1 MKKRYVKPQIVF
13 ESFELSS
20 SIAAG
25 CSLLSSPSA
34 AYICPVTDPEL
45 GFTIFASED
54 ICDFAPPGDHDQI
67 CYDVPL
73 AGTNVFES

>member
-1 MKKRYVKPQIVF
+1 MKKNYVKPQIIF

-25 CSLLSSPSA
+25 CALLSTPQA
-34 AYICPVTDPEL
+34 EYVCPVTDPEF
-45 GFTIFASED
+45 GYTIFSSGG
-54 ICDFAPPGDHDQI
+54 ICDYSAPGDNDQI

>member
-1 MKKRYVKPQIVF
+1 MKKRYIKPQIVF

-20 SIAAG
+20 NIAAG

-34 AYICPVTDPEL
+34 AYVCPVTDPEL
-45 GFTIFASED
+45 GFTIFASNSV
-54 ICDFAPPGDHDQI
+54 CDFIPPGDHDQI

-73 AGTNVFES
+73 ASTNVFES

>member
-1 MKKRYVKPQIVF
+1 MKKRYVKPKIIF

-25 CSLLSSPSA
+25 CALLSTPQA

-45 GFTIFASED
+45 GFTIFSSES
-54 ICDFAPPGDHDQI
+54 CDMSSPGDNDQI

-73 AGTNVFES
+73 AGANVFES